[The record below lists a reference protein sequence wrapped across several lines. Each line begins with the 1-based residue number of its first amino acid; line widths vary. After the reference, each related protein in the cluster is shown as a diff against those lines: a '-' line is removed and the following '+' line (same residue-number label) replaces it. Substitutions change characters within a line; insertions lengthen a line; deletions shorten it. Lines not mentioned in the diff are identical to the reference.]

1 MKRKEK
7 TIRTAALL
15 LGGVVISSA
24 ICGSMDPV
32 RASILF
38 DMDTPIAG
46 IAVPL
51 NNFYASSLNPE
62 EEIKD
67 YLTTELPAETT
78 SQASTESQAESSGET
93 QPESSAETQAASA
106 EQTTAAETTAAEQTT
121 AAETQPETTAAP
133 EPSPY
138 DNIAI
143 TQVKNYVNIRKE
155 PNTSSEIV
163 GKIANNA
170 AATILE
176 TVDGEDGQWY
186 KIKSGSVEEGYMK
199 AEFFVTGQEAEN
211 IAKEVGNVLGKTTA
225 TTLRLREE
233 PSTEARTL
241 SLLANGDIY
250 PVEEENIIGPEGVEF
265 VKVLVSEGDEDSD
278 KLEGYVASEYI
289 DVYVEFEDA
298 VSVEEERKAKEE
310 AERKQR
316 EAEEAKK
323 KLEEAKKK
331 AAEEEKKQQEQQTSQ
346 AAGEEAPAQTEA
358 PASST
363 SVGNATRDAI
373 VARAMQFVGNLPY
386 VYGGSS
392 LSSGAD
398 CSGFTSAIFAEFGI
412 SLARTSR
419 GQASGG
425 TSIDAGSL
433 QPGDL
438 VFYANSKGTIN
449 HVAIYIG
456 GGQIVHEANSR
467 VGCAV
472 ASMNYSTPVKYVRYI
487 N

>member
-78 SQASTESQAESSGET
+78 SQASTESQ
-93 QPESSAETQAASA
+93 PESSAETQAASA

-143 TQVKNYVNIRKE
+143 TQVNNYVNIRKE

-211 IAKEVGNVLGKTTA
+211 IAKGNKTESKDT
-225 TTLRLREE
+225 
-233 PSTEARTL
+233 
-241 SLLANGDIY
+241 
-250 PVEEENIIGPEGVEF
+250 
-265 VKVLVSEGDEDSD
+265 
-278 KLEGYVASEYI
+278 
-289 DVYVEFEDA
+289 
-298 VSVEEERKAKEE
+298 
-310 AERKQR
+310 
-316 EAEEAKK
+316 KK
-323 KLEEAKKK
+323 KK
-331 AAEEEKKQQEQQTSQ
+331 
-346 AAGEEAPAQTEA
+346 
-358 PASST
+358 
-363 SVGNATRDAI
+363 
-373 VARAMQFVGNLPY
+373 
-386 VYGGSS
+386 
-392 LSSGAD
+392 
-398 CSGFTSAIFAEFGI
+398 
-412 SLARTSR
+412 
-419 GQASGG
+419 
-425 TSIDAGSL
+425 
-433 QPGDL
+433 
-438 VFYANSKGTIN
+438 
-449 HVAIYIG
+449 
-456 GGQIVHEANSR
+456 
-467 VGCAV
+467 
-472 ASMNYSTPVKYVRYI
+472 
-487 N
+487 